1 MLLCPQGPTSVDGC
15 IGMQFFATYFNKGS
29 ISPSAHHPAEVVGE
43 KSYYDVGEVDLFSN
57 SSLGASLIFFGSSSV
72 P

>member
-1 MLLCPQGPTSVDGC
+1 MWAKFLQPTFSKGPTSPL
-15 IGMQFFATYFNKGS
+15 S
-29 ISPSAHHPAEVVGE
+29 HHPAEVVGE

-57 SSLGASLIFFGSSSV
+57 SSLGASLIFFASSSV